1 MFTNCH
7 THYSNKLDFEV
18 KQEELNCLK
27 SCFHSIGIHPWN
39 SVEFDEKE
47 VKEILKKSIN
57 EKTVAIGECGLDGL
71 KGPDFLIQTPIFEK
85 QIELSEELCLPLII
99 HCVKGWN
106 ELAVLKKKHNPQQSW
121 VFHGFSKFGILN
133 QVISSGMMI
142 SLGAGIINHQ
152 KRKEMVEQIPIHQ
165 LLLETDDVKIEIKE
179 IYEVVAEL
187 KKISLH
193 ELQNQVNTNFKN
205 TFTKWQIG

>member
-7 THYSNKLDFEV
+7 THSSNYTGFEI
-18 KQEELNCLK
+18 KQAELNEFPLG
-27 SCFHSIGIHPWN
+27 FHSVGIHPWK
-39 SVEFDEKE
+39 SADFDD
-47 VKEILKKSIN
+47 KEIKNLLKRSVSQ
-57 EKTVAIGECGLDGL
+57 KTIAIGECGLDGL
-71 KGPDFLIQTPIFEK
+71 KGPDFSIQIPVFEK

-106 ELAVLKKKHNPQQSW
+106 ELAALKKKHSPRQPW
-121 VFHGFSKFGILN
+121 VFHGFAKSGILH
-133 QVISSGMMI
+133 QVIASGMMI

-152 KRKEMVEQIPIHQ
+152 KRKEIVENIPEYQ
-165 LLLETDDVKIEIKE
+165 LLLETDDVEIEVKE

-187 KKISLH
+187 KKISLYD
-193 ELQNQVNTNFKN
+193 LKNQVNTNFKN